1 MKSYL
6 WKRLFA
12 GIFLLFLML
21 LGTGISFA
29 AYGDLQQSGRTVTCV
44 VSDNMGPIVGA
55 YVVVRGTMNGGSTD
69 ADGRVVLNNVP
80 DNTTLVVT
88 FLGYVTQEIALTNNQ
103 TYVEIL
109 LQEDAQALEEVV
121 VIGYG
126 VQKKKLVTGATV
138 QIRGDEIAKLNT
150 ISPFTALQSQA
161 PGVTIVQNNGQPGSG
176 FKVTIRGLGT
186 IGSSSPLYVIDGVVG
201 GNLNNINP
209 NDIESIDVLKDAAS
223 AAIYG
228 ARAANGVI
236 MVTTKQG
243 KLGKITVT
251 YDGFYGQQFLAK
263 SPDLLTAQEYMI
275 IQDEIRFNEGN
286 PGHDWANLLPADLY
300 QSVMNGSWKGT
311 NWFKEAYNEGA
322 PTQNHAVGITGG
334 SELSRF
340 SLGFSYSGSE
350 GILGKPVHARFERY
364 TARLNS
370 EHVILKGRGFDV
382 IKFGETLYFNYT
394 ANNGIATGNI
404 YWNAV
409 HNLLI
414 ANPLLPIY
422 NAEGDWFNYDDK
434 LSTGWKFDGNTGNPI
449 GAFSNN
455 GQGLNQSKSYSLRT
469 TAYLEIQPIKN
480 LVFRSQFGYN
490 MGASN
495 YRSYTSIAAWSN
507 NARTSIDNV
516 SQNGSM
522 GHDWKIDNTLSYSFN
537 LNENQFDILV
547 GQTAEKWGMGQ
558 SISSSGANSIFP
570 GYISPDTNVDD
581 VMNYAWVDNTK
592 PTELSQR
599 GAGGSTWGKGAI
611 ASFFG
616 RINYNYKE
624 KYMATLIFRADGS
637 SNFARGKRWGYFPSA
652 SVGWTISNEDF
663 MAGAANVID
672 FLKIRASWGQNGNC
686 SISNFQYLSTIAF
699 DVSNGYYFAADKKT
713 QTVGGY
719 ADILANPDVT
729 WETSEQLNIG
739 LDARFAR
746 GRLGLAFDWYQKIT
760 RDWLLTA
767 PIPAVYGLNA
777 PAVNGGDVKNSG
789 VELALNWDDFV
800 GNLRYGISLNGSYNK
815 NEVTRIANAEGII
828 HGAPHVLSQG
838 TSEMYR
844 AQVGYPLG
852 YFYGYKTAGVFQN
865 WDQVNNTAAKYDGAK
880 PGDLIFVDTNGDGK
894 ITEDDRTMIGSGHPD
909 FLMGFNLYFAW
920 KGLDFSITGA
930 GAFGQEIAKSYRSF
944 ADSPLQ
950 NFTTDIFGRW
960 TGEGTSNKLPRL
972 TTGSNINWQNIS
984 DIYIEK
990 GDYVKIQNVQIG
1002 YDFKQAFRKLPF
1014 GQVRLY
1020 VSAQNIH
1027 TFTKYSGLDPE
1038 IGYGY
1043 DQGWVQGIDLGY
1055 YPAPRTFMVGLNLKF

>member
-1 MKSYL
+1 MKNFL

-12 GIFLLFLML
+12 GIFLLL
-21 LGTGISFA
+21 LATGTSFA

-44 VSDNMGPIVGA
+44 VSDNAGPVIGA

-88 FLGYVTQEIALTNNQ
+88 YLGYVTQEIALMNNQ
-103 TYVEIL
+103 TFVEII

-121 VIGYG
+121 VVGYG

-138 QIRGDEIAKLNT
+138 QVSGDDIAKLNT

-186 IGSSSPLYVIDGVVG
+186 IGASSPLYVIDGVVG
-201 GNLNNINP
+201 GNLDNINP

-228 ARAANGVI
+228 SRAANGVI
-236 MVTTKQG
+236 LVTTKQG
-243 KLGKITVT
+243 KLGKTTVT

-263 SPDLLTAQEYMI
+263 TPDLLTAQEYMI
-275 IQDEIRFNEGN
+275 IQDEVRFNEGN
-286 PGHDWANLLPADLY
+286 PAYDWANLLPADLY

-322 PTQNHAVGITGG
+322 PTQNHAVGVTGG
-334 SELSRF
+334 SDLSKF

-350 GILGKPVHARFERY
+350 GILGKPVHAQFERY
-364 TARLNS
+364 TARINS
-370 EHVILKGRGFDV
+370 EHVILKGRDFDI
-382 IKFGETLYFNYT
+382 IKFGETLYYT
-394 ANNGIATGNI
+394 YTSNNGVATGNI
-404 YWNAV
+404 YWNAI
-409 HNLLI
+409 HNLLV
-414 ANPLLPIY
+414 ANPLLPVT
-422 NAEGDWFNYDDK
+422 NADGDWFNYYDK
-434 LSTGWKFDGNTGNPI
+434 QDTGWKFDGNAGNPI

-490 MGASN
+490 MSASN
-495 YRSYTSIAAWSN
+495 YRSYTAISAWSN

-516 SQNGSM
+516 SQSGSM
-522 GHDWKIDNTLSYSFN
+522 GHDWKLDNTLSYSFN
-537 LNENQFDILV
+537 LTDNQFDIII

-558 SISSSGANSIFP
+558 NISASGSNSIFP
-570 GYISPDTNVDD
+570 GYINPTTDIRS

-599 GAGGSTWGKGAI
+599 GAGGSVWGEGAI

-624 KYMATLIFRADGS
+624 KYMATVIFRADGS

-663 MAGAANVID
+663 MAGASDIID

-686 SISNFQYLSTIAF
+686 SIANFQYLSTIAF
-699 DVSNGYYFAADKKT
+699 DVSNGYYFASDKKT

-719 ADILANPDVT
+719 ADILANPDVS

-746 GRLGLAFDWYQKIT
+746 GRLGLAFDWYQKMT

-777 PAVNGGDVKNSG
+777 PAVNGGDVMNTG

-800 GNLRYGISLNGSYNK
+800 GDFRYGISLNGSYNK
-815 NEVTRIANAEGII
+815 NEVTRIANTEGII
-828 HGAPHVLSQG
+828 HGAANVLSQG
-838 TSEMYR
+838 TTEMYR
-844 AQVGYPLG
+844 AEVGYPLG

-865 WDQVNNTAAKYDGAK
+865 WDQVNNTAAKYDSAK
-880 PGDLIFVDTNGDGK
+880 PGDLIFVDTNGDGA

-909 FLMGFNLYFAW
+909 ILLGFNLYFAW

-972 TTGSNINWQNIS
+972 TSGTNINWQNIS

-1020 VSAQNIH
+1020 VSAQNVY
-1027 TFTKYSGLDPE
+1027 TFTNYSGLDPE

-1055 YPAPRTFMVGLNLKF
+1055 YPSPRTYMVGLNLKF

>member
-1 MKSYL
+1 MKNYL

-12 GIFLLFLML
+12 GIFLLL
-21 LGTGISFA
+21 LASGTSFA

-44 VSDNMGPIVGA
+44 VSDNMGPVVGA
-55 YVVVRGTMNGGSTD
+55 YVIVRGTMNGGSTD

-88 FLGYVTQEIALTNNQ
+88 FLGYVTQEVALMNNQ
-103 TYVEIL
+103 TFIEIL

-121 VIGYG
+121 VVGYG

-138 QIRGDEIAKLNT
+138 QVRGDDIAKLNT

-201 GNLNNINP
+201 GNLDNINP

-243 KLGKITVT
+243 KLGKTTVT
-251 YDGFYGQQFLAK
+251 YDGFYGQQYLAK
-263 SPDLLTAQEYMI
+263 TPDLLTAQEYMT

-286 PGHDWANLLPADLY
+286 PAYDWANLLPADLY
-300 QSVMNGSWKGT
+300 QSVMNGTWKGT

-322 PTQNHAVGITGG
+322 PTQNHAIGITGG

-340 SLGFSYSGSE
+340 SIGFSYSGTE
-350 GILGKPVHARFERY
+350 GILGKPVQSQFERY
-364 TARLNS
+364 TARINS
-370 EHVILKGRGFDV
+370 EHVILKGRDFDI
-382 IKFGETLYFNYT
+382 IKFGETLYYNYIS
-394 ANNGIATGNI
+394 NNGVATGNI
-404 YWNAV
+404 YSNAI
-409 HNLLI
+409 HNLLV
-414 ANPLLPIY
+414 ANPLLPIH
-422 NAEGDWFNYDDK
+422 NEEGDWFNYDDK
-434 LSTGWKFDGNTGNPI
+434 QSTGWKFDGNTGNPI

-490 MGASN
+490 MSSST
-495 YRSYTSIAAWSN
+495 YRSYTAISAWSN
-507 NARTSIDNV
+507 NARTSLDNV
-516 SQNGSM
+516 SQSGSM
-522 GHDWKIDNTLSYSFN
+522 GHDWKIDNTLSYTFN
-537 LNENQFDILV
+537 LNDNQFDVLI
-547 GQTAEKWGMGQ
+547 GQTAEKWGMGENLN
-558 SISSSGANSIFP
+558 SSGANSIFP
-570 GYISPDTNVDD
+570 GYISPNTNIKD

-599 GAGGSTWGKGAI
+599 GAGGSVWGEGGI

-652 SVGWTISNEDF
+652 SVGWTVSNEDF
-663 MAGAANVID
+663 MAGASDVID

-739 LDARFAR
+739 LDARFAK
-746 GRLGLAFDWYQKIT
+746 GRLGLAFDWYQKMT
-760 RDWLLTA
+760 RNWLLTA
-767 PIPAVYGLNA
+767 PIPGVYGLNA

-789 VELALNWDDFV
+789 VELSLTWDDFV
-800 GNLRYGISLNGSYNK
+800 GDFRYGISLNGSYNK
-815 NEVTRIANAEGII
+815 NEVTRIANTEGII
-828 HGAPHVLSQG
+828 HGASNVLSQG
-838 TSEMYR
+838 TTEMYR

-880 PGDLIFVDTNGDGK
+880 PGDLIFIDSNGDGK
-894 ITEDDRTMIGSGHPD
+894 ITEDDRTMLGSGHPD
-909 FLMGFNLYFAW
+909 FLMGFNIYFAW

-972 TTGSNINWQNIS
+972 TTGSNLNWQNIS

-1020 VSAQNIH
+1020 VSAQNLY
-1027 TFTKYSGLDPE
+1027 TFTNYSGLDPE

-1055 YPAPRTFMVGLNLKF
+1055 YPAPRTYMVGLNLKF